1 MWSIFDRNARYA
13 YNYVN
18 FSLPEANLSTSYKQL
33 FLKKIVTTICMDL
46 WGGNI
51 SKQISLL

>member
-18 FSLPEANLSTSYKQL
+18 FPVPEANLSTSYKQL